1 MKELMITYI
10 IKKLKERQNVKL
22 CTCAL
27 YLCLMFVNYDAAS
40 QCLANIQAD
49 YLDPIEI
56 LISSAQEN
64 RNEPNNHQA
73 DMKITDIQ
81 PEVKQTQDVFPL
93 DFTTSL
99 NQELIQDSHT
109 VSVERTSEPAKQ
121 LLQASISILSN
132 DDNSKIKDELQ
143 SLIEQ
148 INSIKL
154 QPDNI
159 KSQPDT
165 PKQTEAAIESPIEP
179 IIKQKEQA
187 EKDRTAGNEEGLSYI
202 PIGEQTIHTIDKL
215 AEQSQEVDNPF
226 ELAELLFLSNHLKKA
241 AVFYEQALSQTS
253 TDSSISVQRKAWILF
268 QIGNCLR
275 YDDPNRAKQI
285 YSQLINEFPE
295 SSWSEL
301 AKSHVD
307 LIDWFQTDKPEEII
321 TENQP

>member
-1 MKELMITYI
+1 MITYI
-10 IKKLKERQNVKL
+10 TKKLKKRQNFKL
-22 CTCAL
+22 CASAI
-27 YLCLMFVNYDAAS
+27 YLCLIIFNNDTAS
-40 QCLANIQAD
+40 QCLANTQAD

-64 RNEPNNHQA
+64 HNEPNNHQP

-81 PEVKQTQDVFPL
+81 LEVKQTQDVFPL

-99 NQELIQDSHT
+99 DQELMQDSHA
-109 VSVERTSEPAKQ
+109 VSLKHTSEPAEE

-143 SLIEQ
+143 NLIEQ

-159 KSQPDT
+159 NSQPDASN
-165 PKQTEAAIESPIEP
+165 QTETTIESPIEP
-179 IIKQKEQA
+179 IIKQEQA
-187 EKDRTAGNEEGLSYI
+187 EKDMAAGNEKELPYI

-215 AEQSQEVDNPF
+215 AEKSQEVDNPF

-275 YDDPNRAKQI
+275 HDDPDRAKQM
-285 YSQLINEFPE
+285 YTQLINEFPE

-301 AKSHVD
+301 AKSRVG

-321 TENQP
+321 TENQS